1 MHLLL
6 TDRLCCP
13 RCGPDFGLILLA
25 ERIEDRRVFEGR
37 LGCANCREAFPVSAG
52 FGDLRPPPRESLGE
66 PSPPPD
72 PPSEEADVRMAALLG
87 VTEGPGHL
95 ALLGQAAVHAAGL
108 ADMLDDV
115 EFVGVGPLLR
125 GAPERAGVSRLMAG
139 SRLPFYSRS
148 LRGVALDG
156 STLSLVGEAMRA
168 TAPGGRVVVLDAD
181 RAARKALEAEGM
193 TIVLDG
199 EGVLVGLRPSA
210 PGGTRGTG
218 VPLPV
223 FPGPSEPGD

>member
-13 RCGPDFGLILLA
+13 RCGPEFGLILLA
-25 ERIEDRRVFEGR
+25 ERVEDRRVFEGR

-52 FGDLRPPPRESLGE
+52 FGDLRPSPREPLGE
-66 PSPPPD
+66 PPPPPD
-72 PPSEEADVRMAALLG
+72 PPSEEADVRVAALLG

-95 ALLGQAAVHAAGL
+95 ALLGRAAAHAAGL
-108 ADMLDDV
+108 ADMLEDV
-115 EFVGVGPLLR
+115 ELVGVGPLLR
-125 GAPERAGVSRLMAG
+125 GAPERDGVSRLLAE

-148 LRGVALDG
+148 LRAVALEG
-156 STLSLVGEAMRA
+156 STRGLLGEAARV

-181 RAARKALEAEGM
+181 PSAREALEAEGM
-193 TIVLDG
+193 TVVLDG
-199 EGVLVGLRPSA
+199 EGVLVALRPSA
-210 PGGTRGTG
+210 GKGRRGTG

-223 FPGPSEPGD
+223 FPGPS